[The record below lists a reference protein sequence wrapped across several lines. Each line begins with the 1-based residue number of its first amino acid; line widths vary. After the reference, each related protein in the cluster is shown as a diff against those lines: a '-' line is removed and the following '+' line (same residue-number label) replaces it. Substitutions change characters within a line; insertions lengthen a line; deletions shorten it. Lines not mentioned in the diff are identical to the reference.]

1 MADDGSVIIDTRM
14 DTTGVQNGVSA
25 IKQSFNGLGS
35 AVKKIGLLIGGA
47 FAVGKLVQFGK
58 ECVELGS
65 DLAEVQNVVDVTF
78 TTMSDKVNEFAKNAM
93 TSAGLSETMAKQ
105 YVGTFGAMSKS
116 FGFSEQQAYDMSTA
130 LTQLTGDVASFYN
143 ISQDLAYI
151 KLKSVFTGETE
162 TLKDLGVVMTQTA
175 LDQYAL
181 ANGYGKTTSEMTEQ
195 EKVALRLAFVQKQLS
210 AASGDFIRTSGSW
223 ANQVR
228 VMQLQ
233 LQSLKA
239 TVGQG
244 LINIFTPVLKVINI
258 LLGKLATLANAFK
271 SFTELITGKKSSGQT
286 SGSGAGLTGDASGVQ
301 DTADAYGQ
309 AADNAG
315 KLADS
320 TEDVADATKD
330 AAKAAKGY
338 LSPLDEINRYST
350 QDTSSTASKT
360 PSSGAG
366 SGGSP
371 GSLAGAVGNVD
382 YGKMAEGETALSKM
396 SPILDEIIKR
406 FKELAGLFKK
416 GFWDGLGNY
425 KSILKDLKKNI
436 NLIKK
441 SLKSIFT
448 DPAVLSASN
457 KFADSLAL
465 NFGKVTGSIAR
476 IGLTIAQNF
485 VGGIAKYLSQNTDR
499 IKKHIV
505 NMFDIGTEIS
515 DIIGNFSVAFAD
527 VFSAFGGETAQQ
539 LTADVIGIFAQ
550 IEMTAVELCAKLGR
564 DMLNMIAKPFIDN
577 KDLLKS
583 AIEGSL
589 KVIETVTSGILA
601 TIQTLG
607 DLIQKLYDEHLK
619 PFFDS
624 IANGISS
631 ISKTTLTVYNT
642 YILPVLQGLAD
653 KLKGLMTGVL
663 GETLAKIETFLGKII
678 DVLKLLWENILVP
691 LINWIIANVVPVLA
705 KIADMI
711 GTKVINIVKT
721 LIKVIG
727 DIVDVLSGVIDFIV
741 GVYTGDW
748 EKAWN
753 GVKGIA
759 EGAWNL
765 IKDIILGVWETIK
778 SETQGALD
786 IVKGVIELVFNAIK
800 SIVFTAWDYV
810 KTCTTNALSALKTTV
825 STGFNAIKSKI
836 SKAWSSVKT
845 KTVQIWDSISTVL
858 FGKLEKIKSAIVDKF
873 TSAKD
878 TVVSVFEG
886 IKDTIKNTLNSV
898 IGIVNSAIGTVNS
911 AIGGIES
918 AFSFGP
924 WKIPTPFGSKT
935 IEFKASF
942 PRVSTVPYLAKGAVI
957 PPRSEFLAVLGDQKQ
972 GNNIETPEALLRKI
986 VREETA
992 GRQAGGGNYRFT
1004 AQINRRTLFDEMMKE
1019 AQMRRDTSGRNPFE
1033 MA

>member
-1 MADDGSVIIDTRM
+1 MAADGSVIIDTRM

-93 TSAGLSETMAKQ
+93 TSAGLSKTMAKQ

-1033 MA
+1033 MT

>member
-942 PRVSTVPYLAKGAVI
+942 PRVSTIPYLAKGAVI